1 MQNKKFFLHLLGSIA
16 FLSLPVLLSPDIN
29 MGWNLFRINPFL
41 NHFSQQFFLLTLF
54 YVNYYWLIP
63 NYFFGKNPT
72 LYYYLFNGLFLAL
85 ILTIPSYFFPFHM
98 GENKLP
104 PNAMMGEIP
113 PMKSF
118 PKPKNGIFGPFM
130 EGGIFK
136 AGLIL
141 GLSYLLKMNQR
152 FSELKNEK
160 LSAEVSYLK
169 AQINPHF
176 LFNTLNSLY
185 ALTLQKSDEAS
196 KAVLKLSGIMRYV
209 VVESSK
215 EHVSLSKEINYIQDY
230 IELQK
235 LRLDE
240 SVNLKVNIEGDSN
253 NKQIA
258 PLVLIPFIENA
269 FKYGIN
275 PDEQSYISILIK
287 IFENELYL
295 EVENS
300 IVNAEI
306 SEEFKTEQGI
316 ENTLKRL
323 EFIYPKKHQFRV
335 FESETVYTIQLKIYL
350 E

>member
-1 MQNKKFFLHLLGSIA
+1 MTHTMA
-16 FLSLPVLLSPDIN
+16 
-29 MGWNLFRINPFL
+29 RIP
-41 NHFSQQFFLLTLF
+41 
-54 YVNYYWLIP
+54 
-63 NYFFGKNPT
+63 KRRE
-72 LYYYLFNGLFLAL
+72 GL
-85 ILTIPSYFFPFHM
+85 
-98 GENKLP
+98 
-104 PNAMMGEIP
+104 
-113 PMKSF
+113 
-118 PKPKNGIFGPFM
+118 FGPFM
-130 EGGIFK
+130 EGGFFK
-136 AGLIL
+136 GALII

-215 EHVSLSKEINYIQDY
+215 SFVSLSKEINYIQDY

-235 LRLDE
+235 LRLDS
-240 SVNLKVNIEGDSN
+240 SVNLNVSFEGDFN
-253 NKQIA
+253 NRQIA

-275 PDEQSYISILIK
+275 PDQSSFISIRISCA
-287 IFENELYL
+287 EAELFM

-300 IVNAEI
+300 IVDAQI
-306 SEEFKTEQGI
+306 AEEFKTEQGI
-316 ENTLKRL
+316 DNTLKRL
-323 EFIYPKKHQFRV
+323 EIVYPKKHQVRV
-335 FESETVYTIQLKIYL
+335 SETETVYHVELKLFL

>member
-1 MQNKKFFLHLLGSIA
+1 MQNKNFFLHLLGSIS
-16 FLSLPVLLSPDIN
+16 FLSLPILLSPDFN
-29 MGWNLFRINPFL
+29 TGQNLFTINPFL
-41 NHFSQQFFLLTLF
+41 NHFSQQILLLVFFYL
-54 YVNYYWLIP
+54 NYYWLVP
-63 NYFFGKNPT
+63 HYFLGKKPT
-72 LYYYLFNGLFLAL
+72 LYYYLINGLCIAL
-85 ILTIPSYFFPFHM
+85 ILFIPSYFFPFHEGGDKTVPTEM
-98 GENKLP
+98 INNLHRMEK
-104 PNAMMGEIP
+104 
-113 PMKSF
+113 F
-118 PKPKNGIFGPFM
+118 PKRRNGFFDPFM
-130 EGGIFK
+130 EGGLFK
-136 AGLIL
+136 SGLIL

-215 EHVSLSKEINYIQDY
+215 EHVSLSKEINYIEDY

>member
-1 MQNKKFFLHLLGSIA
+1 MDGNKF
-16 FLSLPVLLSPDIN
+16 
-29 MGWNLFRINPFL
+29 NP
-41 NHFSQQFFLLTLF
+41 N
-54 YVNYYWLIP
+54 
-63 NYFFGKNPT
+63 
-72 LYYYLFNGLFLAL
+72 
-85 ILTIPSYFFPFHM
+85 
-98 GENKLP
+98 E
-104 PNAMMGEIP
+104 MMGEIP
-113 PMKSF
+113 SMKRF
-118 PKPKNGIFGPFM
+118 PKPDRGIFGPLM

-235 LRLDE
+235 LRLDR
-240 SVNLKVNIEGDSN
+240 SVNLNVTIEGDVN

-275 PDEQSYISILIK
+275 PDQQSYITISIK
-287 IFENELYL
+287 VFENELYM

>member
-1 MQNKKFFLHLLGSIA
+1 MAQKMTQIQKRKESFFS
-16 FLSLPVLLSPDIN
+16 
-29 MGWNLFRINPFL
+29 
-41 NHFSQQFFLLTLF
+41 
-54 YVNYYWLIP
+54 
-63 NYFFGKNPT
+63 
-72 LYYYLFNGLFLAL
+72 
-85 ILTIPSYFFPFHM
+85 
-98 GENKLP
+98 
-104 PNAMMGEIP
+104 
-113 PMKSF
+113 
-118 PKPKNGIFGPFM
+118 PFM
-130 EGGIFK
+130 EGGLFK
-136 AGLIL
+136 GGLII

-215 EHVSLSKEINYIQDY
+215 SFVSLSKEINYIQDY

-235 LRLDE
+235 LRLDS
-240 SVNLKVNIEGDSN
+240 SVNLKVSFEGDFN
-253 NKQIA
+253 NRQIA

-275 PDEQSYISILIK
+275 PDQSSFISIHISCA
-287 IFENELYL
+287 NAELFM
-295 EVENS
+295 EVKNS
-300 IVNAEI
+300 IVQAQI
-306 SEEFKTEQGI
+306 AEEFKTEQGI
-316 ENTLKRL
+316 DNTLKRL
-323 EFIYPKKHQFRV
+323 EIVYPKKHHVRV
-335 FESETVYTIQLKIYL
+335 SETETVYHVELKLFL